1 MHLFSDGLVVLAA
14 VEFLSWWNLYEYSFN
29 SNLTWSRSSLFDY
42 FILYLSILFLLG
54 WCQIFWFQLICFL
67 HYILTFK
74 LILWQVG
81 GLGDVVSGLGK
92 ALQKKGHLVEIVL
105 PKYDCMQYDRVCD
118 LRVCYFIKSQTC
130 WYSIGN
136 WYLALLVIIWL
147 LFQALDVLIDSYFD
161 RQLYKNK
168 IWVGTI
174 EGQQLNIYILIDC
187 LYLV

>member
-1 MHLFSDGLVVLAA
+1 MGFFSNTGLATSSLSQSKHKQKLLYVMNSQNLAW
-14 VEFLSWWNLYEYSFN
+14 L
-29 SNLTWSRSSLFDY
+29 RSSLFDY

-74 LILWQVG
+74 LILCQVG

-118 LRVCYFIKSQTC
+118 LRVCYFTKNQTC
-130 WYSIGN
+130 GSSHGT
-136 WYLALLVIIWL
+136 WYLALP
-147 LFQALDVLIDSYFD
+147 
-161 RQLYKNK
+161 
-168 IWVGTI
+168 
-174 EGQQLNIYILIDC
+174 
-187 LYLV
+187 